1 MADVGCIDVIDRVLF
16 LINLLVLAFLLR
28 LRVPLAKTA
37 KVENADRLVRL
48 IPPHALDAGHFGC
61 GRHRVSMRRFSNS
74 KHETFFLGKQ
84 EFFHTRCYSVY
95 VL

>member
-37 KVENADRLVRL
+37 NVEKCRSVGPANPSTCAGRLTLWMWQAQV
-48 IPPHALDAGHFGC
+48 IYAL
-61 GRHRVSMRRFSNS
+61 
-74 KHETFFLGKQ
+74 LGLLK
-84 EFFHTRCYSVY
+84 
-95 VL
+95 LG